1 MTSKNAHMDWDD
13 LRVALAVFRGGSLSA
28 AARALEVNQ
37 TTVSRRLQGLEQALG
52 GRLFDRREGVHTPT
66 ALGTEV
72 LAHGERVEA
81 EMTALMAEVGA
92 AGSTLSGAVR
102 ITAVGSIL
110 SIVLA
115 PGLGRFTAD
124 HPDIHIQMIGA
135 DANLSF
141 TRRETD
147 LALRMGRPRAGAM
160 LARKLTDVDYGVYG
174 ARAVFPNG
182 ADVGENPAARW
193 VGFDDSLADIAEHR
207 WLMRHL
213 GTQRARERIVMKT
226 NSFQTLVAAIGAG
239 VGRGI
244 VPCFVGDHDPQLVR
258 LGERAPVLKRE
269 LWLLTHQELVSW
281 PRIQAVSEWIRGRV
295 AVMDMSS

>member
-1 MTSKNAHMDWDD
+1 MTSKNAQLDWDD

-37 TTVSRRLQGLEQALG
+37 TTVSRRMQGLEQALG
-52 GRLFDRREGVHTPT
+52 GRLFDRHEGVHAPT

-72 LAHGERVEA
+72 VAHGERVEA
-81 EMTALMAEVGA
+81 EMTALVAEVGA
-92 AGSTLSGAVR
+92 AGSSLSGAVR
-102 ITAVGSIL
+102 VTAVGSIL
-110 SIVLA
+110 STVLA
-115 PGLGRFTAD
+115 PGVGHFAACY
-124 HPDIHIQMIGA
+124 PDIHMQLIGA

-160 LARKLTDVDYGVYG
+160 LARKLTDVNYGIYR
-174 ARAVFPNG
+174 ARALD
-182 ADVGENPAARW
+182 ADVPEISDTRW

-213 GTQRARERIVMKT
+213 GTQRARVDIVMKT

-239 VGRGI
+239 AGRGI
-244 VPCFVGDHDPQLVR
+244 LPCFIGDRDPQLVR
-258 LGERAPVLKRE
+258 LGERVPVLKRE
-269 LWLLTHQELVSW
+269 LWLLTHQELASW

-295 AVMDMSS
+295 ADMDMGT